1 MAASYRHPEYLTSA
15 NALADLIARAEPRLR
30 IYDCTVYLKPDPPRY
45 RIESGLATYLESHVP
60 SAQFLDLPGAL
71 SDAKS
76 PFAFTLPK
84 PAALEAAFRAAGI
97 DDDSRVVLYSKG
109 HAMWATRVWWMLH
122 SAGHAH
128 VSVLDGGFA
137 AWQAAGGA
145 IETGAARARP
155 NGTTTVRFRPELW
168 ADKAAVRTAT
178 NAVSACTINALS
190 RGVYAGTSETSYGR
204 KGHIP
209 GSRNVYYDSVL
220 ADGKFRSADEIR
232 AAFDAVGALDG
243 RRIITYCGGGIS
255 ATIDSFAL
263 KLIGVDD
270 VAVYDGSMSEWA
282 ADATLPL
289 TLGESP

>member
-1 MAASYRHPEYLTSA
+1 MAAYRHPEFLTSA
-15 NALADLIARAEPRLR
+15 EVLAETLGRDARLR
-30 IYDCTVYLKPDPPRY
+30 VLDCTVYLKPDPPRY
-45 RIESGLATYLESHVP
+45 RIESGHATYLEGHVP
-60 SAQFLDLPGAL
+60 SAAFLDLPGAL
-71 SDAKS
+71 SDTTS
-76 PFAFTLPK
+76 RLSFTLPK

-128 VSVLDGGFA
+128 ASVLDGGFA
-137 AWQAAGGA
+137 AWQAIGGA
-145 IETGAARARP
+145 IETSAPRA
-155 NGTTTVRFRPELW
+155 NAKGNMTVRFRPALW
-168 ADKAAVRTAT
+168 ADKDAVLAGT
-178 NAVSACTINALS
+178 NTVSACTINALS

-220 ADGKFRSADEIR
+220 ENGRFRAADEIR

-255 ATIDSFAL
+255 ATVDALAL
-263 KLIGVDD
+263 KLIGVED

-282 ADATLPL
+282 ADPNLPL
-289 TLGESP
+289 TLGDNP